1 MVSKFHDEL
10 DGLKAD
16 VHRYGEFATGMLKDS
31 VTALRENDLALAA
44 GVIAK
49 KAELLSRCET
59 IEEATLRLVVLY
71 QPMAGDLRAITCITR
86 MNYSCYRIGRVGK
99 NIAKIAR
106 FLADAPELPNSK
118 SIFHMADG
126 VIWMLDDVMQAY
138 AIGDVALIS
147 SMSERDDMVDDM
159 RTAIFREHLTYM
171 MEDPK
176 NIPRCID
183 YITVSRHL
191 ERCGD
196 HACLMAEKIH
206 FMVTGER
213 IEVR

>member
-10 DGLKAD
+10 DRLKQD
-16 VHRYGEFATGMLKDS
+16 VHRYGQFSTGMLKDA
-31 VTALRENDLALAA
+31 VTALRENDPALAA

-49 KAELLSRCET
+49 KGELLSRCEA
-59 IEEATLRLVVLY
+59 IEDATLRLVALY
-71 QPMAGDLRAITCITR
+71 QPMAEDLRAITCMTR
-86 MNYSCYRIGRVGK
+86 MNYSYYRIGRVGK
-99 NIAKIAR
+99 NIAKIER
-106 FLADAPELPNSK
+106 FLSDAPDLPRSNG
-118 SIFHMADG
+118 IFHMADR
-126 VIWMLDDVMQAY
+126 VIAMLDDVAEAY
-138 AIGDVALIS
+138 ATGDIASIA
-147 SMSERDDMVDDM
+147 SMSERDDVVDDM
-159 RTAIFREHLTYM
+159 RTAIFRELLTYM

-196 HACLMAEKIH
+196 HACLMAEKVH

>member
-1 MVSKFHDEL
+1 MVEKFHDEL
-10 DGLKAD
+10 DRLKQD
-16 VHRYGEFATGMLKDS
+16 VRRYGEFSTGMLKDA
-31 VTALRENDLALAA
+31 VTALRENDLALAD
-44 GVIAK
+44 GVVAK
-49 KAELLSRCET
+49 KKELLSRSEA
-59 IEEATLRLVVLY
+59 IEDATLRLVALY
-71 QPMAGDLRAITCITR
+71 QPMAKDLRAIICMTR
-86 MNYSCYRIGRVGK
+86 MNYSFYRIGRVGK

-106 FLADAPELPNSK
+106 FLSDAPDLPNSK
-118 SIFHMADG
+118 SIFHMADR
-126 VIWMLDDVMQAY
+126 VIAMLEDAERAY
-138 AIGDVALIS
+138 ATGDIAYIQ
-147 SMSERDDMVDDM
+147 SMSERDDVVDDM

-206 FMVTGER
+206 FMITGER